1 VLARDELSTAS
12 TSIIT
17 FSHAETFDVSPPV
30 HTDSYSPSVAERIG
44 TFSCEQPFVCTL
56 SDATLLGPD
65 GVTVTTD
72 GRYIMENSLTS
83 EVKLA
88 YGLRRALPS
97 LVRPPKRLDRAIS
110 LVGPRVTNYFHWFV
124 DYLPKIQGLQAY
136 EDVTESLPTLLIP
149 PNPPAWL
156 YDSLD
161 VLGYADQVVEWT
173 SGRARVDELVVP
185 TGAYDSAHLVD
196 SPRFRSPARLRWLRS
211 QVTAAATL
219 SEFNDHS
226 KYVYIS
232 RADATIRQVHNESSV
247 LAALP
252 SEFRSY
258 TLSDLSLREQ
268 IGLFANAEMVVAP
281 HGAGLTNMLWGTDLT
296 VIELWGVKD
305 TAVFF
310 EMSTGLEHTHS
321 RLECVTNGKELC
333 VDIDDLVDR
342 IDRLRG
348 C

>member
-1 VLARDELSTAS
+1 LADPDVNH
-12 TSIIT
+12 T
-17 FSHAETFDVSPPV
+17 FLGVVGYLTQNQGVK
-30 HTDSYSPSVAERIG
+30 
-44 TFSCEQPFVCTL
+44 EQTE
-56 SDATLLGPD
+56 
-65 GVTVTTD
+65 VTTWVPT
-72 GRYIMENSLTS
+72 RMC
-83 EVKLA
+83 
-88 YGLRRALPS
+88 
-97 LVRPPKRLDRAIS
+97 PPI
-110 LVGPRVTNYFHWFV
+110 
-124 DYLPKIQGLQAY
+124 
-136 EDVTESLPTLLIP
+136 
-149 PNPPAWL
+149 PPAWL
-156 YDSLD
+156 YDALD